1 MFRNNN
7 ENTSNDELVDFSRY
21 PENTHDN
28 IKKYIETLS
37 ELDIIAL
44 KIARKNLESSFNII
58 KCIGY
63 QKWLKNNL

>member
-7 ENTSNDELVDFSRY
+7 EKTDNDELVDFSRY
-21 PENTHDN
+21 PDNTHDN
-28 IKKYIETLS
+28 IKNYIETLS

-44 KIARKNLESSFNII
+44 QIARKNLESSFNII

>member
-7 ENTSNDELVDFSRY
+7 ENTNNDELVDFSRY

-44 KIARKNLESSFNII
+44 QIARKNLESSFNII

>member
-7 ENTSNDELVDFSRY
+7 ENTNNNELVDFSRY
-21 PENTHDN
+21 PADAHDD

-63 QKWLKNNL
+63 QKWLKNN